1 MGKSSAMVVEGKKT
15 NFILYFRGFT
25 RDNLVHAAIT
35 CHLVKVLVFHNLF
48 FIILVENK
56 VFPFLSDNVLRP
68 IIYIYTLCHEWAKC
82 VNIVFIFGDSSIP
95 CSAPIQIAV
104 TNFYTHFILR
114 F

>member
-25 RDNLVHAAIT
+25 TDNLVHAAIT

-56 VFPFLSDNVLRP
+56 VFPFLSDNVWRP
-68 IIYIYTLCHEWAKC
+68 IIYIYTLYT
-82 VNIVFIFGDSSIP
+82 
-95 CSAPIQIAV
+95 IQM
-104 TNFYTHFILR
+104 
-114 F
+114 